1 MRSREQILMEKAY
14 DEVNEGIWGRLK
26 GQGAGIAS
34 GLKQG
39 AQNLAVGAANKLG
52 AGITP
57 SGKSMGQA
65 YAQSQQKSIFKTFIT
80 NTDKLVAD
88 FMSDIKKMS
97 AGPASASF
105 PGGSTETELTK
116 MHPQIKQKLQQIA
129 QLKRLLLKKQQET
142 GLK

>member
-1 MRSREQILMEKAY
+1 MKSKDEILLEKAY
-14 DEVNEGIWGRLK
+14 EEVNETIMGRLK
-26 GQGAGIAS
+26 GMGSGIAS

-39 AQNLAVGAANKLG
+39 AQNIAVGAANKFG

-65 YAQSQQKSIFKTFIT
+65 YAQSQQQSIFKTYIT

-88 FMSDIKKMS
+88 FMSDIKKM
-97 AGPASASF
+97 
-105 PGGSTETELTK
+105 GGEADLTK
-116 MHPQIKQKLQQIA
+116 MHPDIKKKLQEIA
-129 QLKRLLLKKQQET
+129 QLKRFLLQKQQQT

>member
-1 MRSREQILMEKAY
+1 MRSKEQILLEKAY

-26 GQGAGIAS
+26 GQGAGIVS

-39 AQNLAVGAANKLG
+39 AQNVAVGAANKLG

-57 SGKSMGQA
+57 SGKTMGQA

-88 FMSDIKKMS
+88 FMSDIKKMT
-97 AGPASASF
+97 AGPTPAGSPHA
-105 PGGSTETELTK
+105 STETELTK